1 MYVLYADLIHKG
13 REVIKTHMHKTEL
26 IRRVSRETRLPQRVV
41 ADALNTSHRL
51 IEETLRGGETVT
63 FPGFGTFYTS
73 ERGERTGR
81 DIRSGKRIQIAARRV
96 AGFRVGQL
104 LKRAVRGE
112 RRRK

>member
-1 MYVLYADLIHKG
+1 
-13 REVIKTHMHKTEL
+13 MHKTDV
-26 IRRVSRETRLPQRVV
+26 IRRIARETRLPQHVV
-41 ADALNTSHRL
+41 ADALHASHRL
-51 IEETLRGGETVT
+51 IEETLRGGDTVT

-73 ERGERTGR
+73 ERSERTGR

-96 AGFRVGQL
+96 AGFRVGAL